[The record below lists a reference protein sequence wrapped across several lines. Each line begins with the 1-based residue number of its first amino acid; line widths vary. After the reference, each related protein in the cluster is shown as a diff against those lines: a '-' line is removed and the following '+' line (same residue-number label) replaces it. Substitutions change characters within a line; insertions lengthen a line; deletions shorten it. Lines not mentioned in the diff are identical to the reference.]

1 MKFRQFLINACVA
14 AVRLLHYNMKI
25 IFADKFIYFLLGAVC
40 IFIAVTA
47 VNLFYIDAALDE
59 ETIYWTLLVPGILII
74 FYPIAFGIQ
83 NDSDNRMLELVFGIP
98 NYRYKVQLLRVFLIF
113 ITAFTVLFVFILFCN
128 YILIP
133 LTIFEMLYHIIFPIL
148 FLGSMAFLITT
159 FIKDGSGTAVIMII
173 TIVVFC
179 IARDFFQ
186 SNPKWDIFLNPFSLP
201 QGFSE
206 TVWAEIVTQNRIYLL
221 AGSILAILY
230 GLLNLQ
236 KREKLL

>member
-1 MKFRQFLINACVA
+1 MKFRQFLINAYVA

-25 IFADKFIYFLLGAVC
+25 IFANKFIYFLLSAVF
-40 IFIAVTA
+40 IFVTVTA
-47 VNLFYIDAALDE
+47 VNLLYLNTTLDE

-74 FYPIAFGIQ
+74 FYPITFGIQ
-83 NDSDNRMLELVFGIP
+83 SDSDNRMLELVFGIP
-98 NYRYKVQLLRVFLIF
+98 NYRYKVHLLRVLLIF
-113 ITAFTVLFVFILFCN
+113 IIAFTVLFIFIILCDFV
-128 YILIP
+128 LIP

-173 TIVVFC
+173 TIVVFW

-201 QGFSE
+201 QSFSE
-206 TVWAEIVTQNRIYLL
+206 TVWAEIVTQNRIYLFV
-221 AGSILAILY
+221 GSILAILY
-230 GLLNLQ
+230 SLLNLQ
-236 KREKLL
+236 NRERLL

>member
-1 MKFRQFLINACVA
+1 MKFRQFLINTFVA
-14 AVRLLHYNMKI
+14 AVRLLRYNMKI
-25 IFADKFIYFLLGAVC
+25 IFANKFIYFLSGAVF

-47 VNLFYIDAALDE
+47 VNLFYIETTIDK

-74 FYPIAFGIQ
+74 FYPITFGIQ

-113 ITAFTVLFVFILFCN
+113 VIAFTVLFAFILFCN
-128 YILIP
+128 FIIIP

-148 FLGSMAFLITT
+148 FLGSTAFLIST

-173 TIVVFC
+173 TIVVFW

-201 QGFSE
+201 EGFSE
-206 TVWAEIVTQNRIYLL
+206 TVWDEIIIQNRIYLFV
-221 AGSILAILY
+221 GSILAILY
-230 GLLNLQ
+230 SLMNLQ
-236 KREKLL
+236 KRERLL